1 MPAPAPGRSGGT
13 QTIPSLKPAEPTP
26 KAAFSL
32 SRLTTVSR
40 AVISTS
46 CAALKC
52 SLIRANSSSLTST
65 GVRITPAA

>member
-1 MPAPAPGRSGGT
+1 M
-13 QTIPSLKPAEPTP
+13 P
-26 KAAFSL
+26 KAALSL